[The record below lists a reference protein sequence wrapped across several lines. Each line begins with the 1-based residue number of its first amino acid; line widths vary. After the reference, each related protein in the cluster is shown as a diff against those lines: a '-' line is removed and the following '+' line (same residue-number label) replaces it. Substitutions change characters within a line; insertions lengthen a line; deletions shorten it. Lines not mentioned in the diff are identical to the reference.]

1 MHNEDTFEY
10 TYSAREQEEL
20 RRIRQKY
27 LPREETKLDQIRR
40 LDAGVTK
47 KGTTAALS
55 VGIPSTL
62 VMGAGMSCTMVGTPE
77 LFLPGI
83 AIGILG
89 MAGVGL
95 AYPLYLRVT
104 KKERERVAPE
114 ILRLTEEL
122 TR

>member
-10 TYSAREQEEL
+10 TYSAKEQEEL
-20 RRIRQKY
+20 LKIRQKY
-27 LPREETKLDQIRR
+27 LPREENRLDQIRR
-40 LDAGVTK
+40 LDAGVAK

-55 VGIPSTL
+55 LGILSTL
-62 VMGAGMSCTMVGTPE
+62 VMGAGMSCCMVGTPE

-89 MAGVGL
+89 MVGVGL

-104 KKERERVAPE
+104 KKERDRVAPE